1 MNPILCLAHNNLALT
16 RKAIASFLVQDVP
29 VEVLL
34 INNAS
39 TDGTA
44 SWMATL
50 DKRVTQV
57 HLREQQSVAAAWNYG
72 LRWCF
77 KAGADKVLVCN
88 NDVEIGPET
97 YGYLSAVCDLETQQR
112 IADGYVNSFQFVT
125 CVSVNKKEQNI
136 HPALGW
142 SYHVRPHP
150 DFSCF
155 MIHRYVTETIGW
167 FDEEY
172 KIAYGED
179 CDYHVR
185 MHRGGINA
193 MCFDIPFLHHGASTV
208 KLADPEEVERIC
220 EQAERNRER
229 FYAKYGVR
237 IGTPEYDTLFT
248 PETFGID
255 LPIKPDKL
263 LV

>member
-1 MNPILCLAHNNLALT
+1 VNPILCLARNNLALT
-16 RKAIASFLVQDVP
+16 RKAVASFLVQDVP

-50 DKRVTQV
+50 DKRVTQI

-77 KAGADKVLVCN
+77 KAGAEHVLVVN
-88 NDVEIGPET
+88 NDTEIKPWTYRLLVE
-97 YGYLSAVCDLETQQR
+97 
-112 IADGYVNSFQFVT
+112 DGGGFVT
-125 CVSVNKKEQNI
+125 AVGVSNREQFDEAPEPENK
-136 HPALGW
+136 
-142 SYHVRPHP
+142 RPHP
-150 DFSCF
+150 DYSCYLIRKEVF
-155 MIHRYVTETIGW
+155 DIVP
-167 FDEEY
+167 FDEQYLLAFAEDAQHHVSMHRSG
-172 KIAYGED
+172 IAAYCIGVPF
-179 CDYHVR
+179 YHV
-185 MHRGGINA
+185 GSA
-193 MCFDIPFLHHGASTV
+193 TV